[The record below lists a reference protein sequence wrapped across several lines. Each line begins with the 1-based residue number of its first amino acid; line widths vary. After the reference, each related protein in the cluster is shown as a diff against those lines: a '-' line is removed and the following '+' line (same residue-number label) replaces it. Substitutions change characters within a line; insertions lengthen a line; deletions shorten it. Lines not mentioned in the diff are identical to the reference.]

1 MKKTNA
7 MRILDRENINYD
19 ILEYN
24 SDQAISGK
32 EVASYL
38 AEDESQVFK
47 TLVTKSKNKNYVFV
61 IPVNKELDLKVA
73 ANVSNEKKIEMI
85 AQKELF
91 PLTGY
96 IHGGC
101 SPIGMKKSFET
112 YIDISAEDLTHIYVS
127 GGKLGMQIKI
137 DPKDLSKLVN
147 AKFAELGK
155 EA

>member
-24 SDQAISGK
+24 PDQAISGK
-32 EVASYL
+32 EVAFYL
-38 AEDESQVFK
+38 DEDESQVFK

-61 IPVNKELDLKVA
+61 IPVNKELDLKSA

-101 SPIGMKKSFET
+101 SPIGMKRLFET